1 MGFNFRKSKD
11 FEKGSKSRKMSAGF
25 LNELSAL
32 PIREKRSWIWWIM
45 MDFTYLNWL
54 TRICSSG
61 SRSKLH
67 YNSNSFQNVQFSRQ
81 KSDVRTLRKRTV
93 EASCS
98 PSRRRLKTKESLP
111 CFDGL
116 AADGDLQER
125 KPLVSTSTAI
135 LLQLWLLLFFFL
147 YYWPLKG
154 ILPHACKSHNVSSV
168 PLLPSCFLL
177 PFMPFQFSGRA
188 RIICPPFVAKSFS
201 VQTKRILWGFTEWGK
216 STFTY
221 YFKEKCHIA
230 IQCTKFEIT

>member
-1 MGFNFRKSKD
+1 MGFNFRNSKD
-11 FEKGSKSRKMSAGF
+11 FAKGSKSCKMSAGF

-32 PIREKRSWIWWIM
+32 PNREKKSWIWRIM
-45 MDFTYLNWL
+45 MYFTYLNWL

-67 YNSNSFQNVQFSRQ
+67 YNSNSFQNVQFSRL
-81 KSDVRTLRKRTV
+81 KPDVRTLRKRTV

-168 PLLPSCFLL
+168 PPPAFLF
-177 PFMPFQFSGRA
+177 PFAFYA
-188 RIICPPFVAKSFS
+188 FS
-201 VQTKRILWGFTEWGK
+201 VFRPRADLL
-216 STFTY
+216 STFCCKIL
-221 YFKEKCHIA
+221 FCA
-230 IQCTKFEIT
+230 N